1 MTVNNF
7 IPTIWSGQVFTDF
20 QKETIL
26 GGFCNRNYEGEING
40 QGDTVKI
47 NSVGPVTVRTYTKNS
62 TGNLTVEQ
70 LADSQ
75 TTLVIDQADYFA
87 FSVDNIDTAQAK
99 GDVMGAGITNAS
111 QAMAEK
117 ADTFIANLYTQAGA
131 STYATVTLASSDHGV
146 LDLFGR
152 AAQLLSEMNC
162 PKAGR
167 RAYISPYVEAQLV
180 KQNVLMTLGQNPELF
195 GNGYLGRYL
204 GFDIFGSN
212 NLATG
217 STHTASQPVHECMFG
232 TVEAIT
238 FADQIVKTVA
248 YQPEGAFSDA
258 VKGLHV
264 YGAKVI
270 KPKALVVIETRS
282 T

>member
-1 MTVNNF
+1 LTVNNF

>member
-1 MTVNNF
+1 LTVNNF

-26 GGFCNRNYEGEING
+26 GGFCNRNYEGEISG

-75 TTLVIDQADYFA
+75 STLVIDQADYFA

-99 GDVMGAGITNAS
+99 GDVMGAGVTNAA

-117 ADTFIANLYTQAGA
+117 ADTFVANLYTQAGA

-152 AAQLLSEMNC
+152 AGQLLSEMNC

-180 KQNVLMTLGQNPELF
+180 KQNVLMTLGANAELF

-217 STHTASQPVHECMFG
+217 STHTAAQPVHECLFG

-270 KPKALVVIETRS
+270 KPKALVCIETRS

>member
-1 MTVNNF
+1 LTVNNF

-270 KPKALVVIETRS
+270 KPKAFVVIETRS

>member
-1 MTVNNF
+1 MTVDRF

-26 GGFCNRNYEGEING
+26 GGFCNQNYEGEITG

-47 NSVGPVTVRTYTKNS
+47 NMVGPVTVRSYTKNS
-62 TGNLTVEQ
+62 TSNLTVEQ
-70 LADSQ
+70 LNDAQ

-99 GDVMGAGITNAS
+99 GNVMGAGITNAA
-111 QAMAEK
+111 QAMAET
-117 ADTFIANLYTQAGA
+117 ADSRIANLYTQAGA
-131 STYATVTLASSDHGV
+131 STYVSITLASSDHGV
-146 LDLFGR
+146 LDMFGR

-180 KQNVLMTLGQNPELF
+180 KQNVLMTQGMNPELF
-195 GNGYLGRYL
+195 GNGYIGRYL

-217 STHTASQPVHECMFG
+217 STHTASNPVHECMFG
-232 TVEAIT
+232 TQEAIT

-248 YQPEGAFSDA
+248 YSPEGAFADA

-264 YGAKVI
+264 YGMKVV
-270 KPKALVVIETRS
+270 KPKALVTIETRS